1 MVSERWNVSKHGG
14 KYATKVPQR
23 CHEAAVSPLQAYKDR
38 SDIFGPGILAYKKA
52 RVGRA
57 QECISRTEMNRVKK
71 KNRDKNQK
79 WKE

>member
-1 MVSERWNVSKHGG
+1 M
-14 KYATKVPQR
+14 PQR
-23 CHEAAVSPLQAYKDR
+23 CHEAAVSPLQAYRDR

-71 KNRDKNQK
+71 KTEIKTKNEK
-79 WKE
+79 NKIKGTN